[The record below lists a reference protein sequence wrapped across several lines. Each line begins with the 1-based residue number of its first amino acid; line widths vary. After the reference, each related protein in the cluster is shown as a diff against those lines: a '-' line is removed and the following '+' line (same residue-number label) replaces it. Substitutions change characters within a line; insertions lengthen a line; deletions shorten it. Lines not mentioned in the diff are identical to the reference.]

1 MNCRQQLLDYGITAI
16 LRGITPAQ
24 VSRTVEALLAGGIQS
39 VEITLNTPGAL
50 KMIEQVKE
58 LYGSRMLVGAGTVL
72 DKQAAA
78 QAVMAGADFIL
89 SPVLDVQV
97 IELCHAYSRASVPG
111 VMSPTEIYTAQSAGA
126 DILKLFPAGALGPDY
141 VRLIQG
147 PLNGLAL
154 MGVGGITIQNI
165 RSFHAAG
172 VSCFGI
178 GSELVNQTLL
188 GKEDSKEITRRAR
201 LLREEWNRTPT
212 L

>member
-97 IELCHAYSRASVPG
+97 IELCHAYSRASVP
-111 VMSPTEIYTAQSAGA
+111 
-126 DILKLFPAGALGPDY
+126 
-141 VRLIQG
+141 
-147 PLNGLAL
+147 
-154 MGVGGITIQNI
+154 
-165 RSFHAAG
+165 
-172 VSCFGI
+172 
-178 GSELVNQTLL
+178 
-188 GKEDSKEITRRAR
+188 
-201 LLREEWNRTPT
+201 
-212 L
+212 